1 MLTTPNQI
9 GWTARGQDPP
19 PDAEARASRVTFL
32 SGSFR
37 QGCLPNNYP
46 VPRVMTITYS
56 LMHKKWSG
64 KQPCFRLDGLSV
76 FLLYDTPLVCR

>member
-37 QGCLPNNYP
+37 QGCLPNSYP

-56 LMHKKWSG
+56 LMHKNG
-64 KQPCFRLDGLSV
+64 RVNNPVSV
-76 FLLYDTPLVCR
+76 WMVFPLYDTPLVCR